1 MAQTAELA
9 ELIHSGIGLGTKGVH
24 NIVPQTHSL
33 GSTKKFIF
41 WEALFNVSAET

>member
-9 ELIHSGIGLGTKGVH
+9 ELIHSGIRLGTKGVH

-33 GSTKKFIF
+33 GSAKKF
-41 WEALFNVSAET
+41 LF